1 MAGPTFCQMET
12 IVETIYHSAIA
23 LLLKQPAVKQWPLLQ
38 RIVHQAN
45 GRPPV
50 AWDFPIAGSLAVGSP
65 AEAAI
70 PPVAAITC
78 AHIAIILI
86 DDILDEDP
94 RGEYRQLGAGRTAN
108 LASALGSLGQQVLE
122 LRACRQ
128 PALASATYA
137 QLLSNTA
144 YGQDLDVQN
153 PHSEE
158 GYWAVAR
165 AKSSPY
171 FAAALSLGGL
181 YGGAEA
187 ETAMGLRQFGALFGE
202 VMQIHDDLNDCL
214 AEPANVDW
222 LQGRAPLPLLFAE
235 LVPHPEQQRFIE
247 LRSRVQQAEALQEA
261 QQILVRS
268 GAISYCVNEL
278 LLRQEKLEQML
289 EEMALADPT
298 PLRQI
303 LDQAVAPITHLFDA
317 VGASAQKS

>member
-1 MAGPTFCQMET
+1 MN
-12 IVETIYHSAIA
+12 VYDSAID
-23 LLLKQPAVKQWPLLQ
+23 LLLTQPAVQQWPLLE
-38 RIVHQAN
+38 RVVRSAM

-50 AWDFPIAGSLAVGSP
+50 AWDFPIAGCLAVGGP
-65 AEAAI
+65 AESAI
-70 PPVAAITC
+70 APVAAITC

-94 RGEYRQLGAGRTAN
+94 RGEYRQLGAGRAAN
-108 LASALGSLGQQVLE
+108 LASALGSLGQQVLD
-122 LRACRQ
+122 LHACQQ
-128 PALASATYA
+128 PALASRTYA

-153 PHSEE
+153 PHSEQ
-158 GYWAVAR
+158 GYWAVAK

-181 YGGAEA
+181 YGGTQN
-187 ETAMGLRQFGALFGE
+187 ETATALRQFGALFGE

-235 LVPHPEQQRFIE
+235 LVPHPEQQRFVE
-247 LRSRVQQAEALQEA
+247 LRSQVQEPMALQEA

-278 LLRQEKLEQML
+278 LVRQEKLELML
-289 EEMALADPT
+289 AEMRLANPT

-303 LDQAVAPITHLFDA
+303 LDQAVAPIKHLFVA
-317 VGASAQKS
+317 VGAGTQKS

>member
-1 MAGPTFCQMET
+1 MN
-12 IVETIYHSAIA
+12 VYDSAID
-23 LLLKQPAVKQWPLLQ
+23 LLLTQPAVQQWPLLE
-38 RIVHQAN
+38 RVVRSAM

-50 AWDFPIAGSLAVGSP
+50 AWDFPIAGCLAVGGP
-65 AEAAI
+65 AESAI
-70 PPVAAITC
+70 APVAAITC

-94 RGEYRQLGAGRTAN
+94 RGEYRQLGAGRAAN
-108 LASALGSLGQQVLE
+108 LASALGSLGQQVLD
-122 LRACRQ
+122 LHACQQ
-128 PALASATYA
+128 PALASRTYA
-137 QLLSNTA
+137 QLLSDTA

-153 PHSEE
+153 PHSEQ
-158 GYWAVAR
+158 GYWAVAK

-181 YGGAEA
+181 YGGTQD
-187 ETAMGLRQFGALFGE
+187 ETATALRQFGALFGE

-235 LVPHPEQQRFIE
+235 LVPHPEQQRFVE
-247 LRSRVQQAEALQEA
+247 LRSQVQEPMALQEA

-278 LLRQEKLEQML
+278 LVRQEKLELML
-289 EEMALADPT
+289 AEMRLANPT

-303 LDQAVAPITHLFDA
+303 LDQAVAPIKHLFEA
-317 VGASAQKS
+317 VGAAGTQKS